1 MILRISQSLTNRRG
15 ASILRVLFVV
25 LVLVGAAALGAF
37 IGYFTSQHFSGS
49 GLKEALSPPFGGKTL
64 VNILLLGEDNTGMS
78 RKGRGLTDT
87 IMVVSIDF
95 ASKQVAAI
103 SIPRDTR
110 VDLNGYG
117 GYQKINAAHVMGG
130 PALTMCAV
138 QQLIGVSPD
147 YYVKLNVQGF
157 KQAVDILG
165 GVTIDV
171 EKNMRYRDRSQNL
184 YINLKKGV
192 QVLDGEKAMQY
203 VRFRHDALGDIAR
216 IQRQQKFVKALAKQA
231 LSPSHFPQLPTAV
244 SAILKNMETDMTL
257 RDLLHLC
264 KFARN
269 IDIDSVR
276 MATLPGIPQTI
287 GGISYWIVDTA
298 KAGEVVRELFYP
310 QLSVQLPRVEVLNGS
325 GARGAAQHVAELLR
339 QQGYEVTNVGNA
351 DSYDYA
357 SSQIICNN
365 KKITDVSGI
374 AHIVKS
380 EVIRRED
387 NPSALADVTVIVGKN
402 CILDESGT

>member
-1 MILRISQSLTNRRG
+1 M
-15 ASILRVLFVV
+15 VF
-25 LVLVGAAALGAF
+25 VLVGAAALGAF

-64 VNILLLGEDNTGMS
+64 VNVLVLGEDNTGVS

-87 IMVVSIDF
+87 IMVVSIDLT
-95 ASKQVAAI
+95 SKQVAAI

-130 PALTMCAV
+130 PALTMCVV

-157 KQAVDILG
+157 KQMVDILG

-203 VRFRHDALGDIAR
+203 VRFRHDAMGDIAR
-216 IQRQQKFVKALAKQA
+216 IERQQKFVKALAKQA
-231 LSPSHFPQLPTAV
+231 LSPANFP
-244 SAILKNMETDMTL
+244 K
-257 RDLLHLC
+257 
-264 KFARN
+264 
-269 IDIDSVR
+269 
-276 MATLPGIPQTI
+276 LPG
-287 GGISYWIVDTA
+287 A
-298 KAGEVVRELFYP
+298 
-310 QLSVQLPRVEVLNGS
+310 LS
-325 GARGAAQHVAELLR
+325 A
-339 QQGYEVTNVGNA
+339 
-351 DSYDYA
+351 
-357 SSQIICNN
+357 
-365 KKITDVSGI
+365 
-374 AHIVKS
+374 
-380 EVIRRED
+380 
-387 NPSALADVTVIVGKN
+387 
-402 CILDESGT
+402 